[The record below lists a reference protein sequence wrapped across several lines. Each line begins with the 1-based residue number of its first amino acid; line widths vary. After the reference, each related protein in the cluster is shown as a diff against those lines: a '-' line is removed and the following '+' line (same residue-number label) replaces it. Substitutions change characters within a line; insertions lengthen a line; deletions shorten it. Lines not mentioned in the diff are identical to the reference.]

1 MNAAAGFRAKTG
13 RAIAV
18 VLSEGRE
25 LVWRGEVSLVDETV
39 PLTMGPY
46 HTVMELP
53 WSEALVAVQPLVTA
67 IQAVSDRMLAAL
79 LEELRA
85 RDFQVQAVGVVGSP
99 PRDLS
104 RIGNQHIRAHAAEGV
119 LFREVLVASAGK
131 HRLPVAAH
139 SEKELAGT
147 LASLKS
153 PLTKLGRTAGPPW
166 RADERLA
173 ACAAWLALQIQECG
187 DG

>member
-1 MNAAAGFRAKTG
+1 MHAMVGFRAKTG

-25 LVWRGEVSLVDETV
+25 LVWRGEVSLVDETI
-39 PLTMGPY
+39 PSTMGPY

-53 WSEALVAVQPLVTA
+53 WSEALVAVQPLVTS

-85 RDFQVQAVGVVGSP
+85 RDVQLQAVGVVGSP

-104 RIGNQHIRAHAAEGV
+104 R
-119 LFREVLVASAGK
+119 
-131 HRLPVAAH
+131 
-139 SEKELAGT
+139 
-147 LASLKS
+147 
-153 PLTKLGRTAGPPW
+153 
-166 RADERLA
+166 
-173 ACAAWLALQIQECG
+173 
-187 DG
+187 